1 MSRVEKY
8 NPLKSSA
15 LSRKK
20 NELKGE
26 RKGKAA
32 IQEITYES
40 VKADAV
46 RFGLATDV
54 LYQINAGKKAS
65 IFLAHWKGHPIVLN
79 AYRLWQ
85 SSHRI
90 SKKKRF
96 RVPASSKRTY
106 CVLDMMESFAVIQE

>member
-20 NELKGE
+20 GELKEG
-26 RKGKAA
+26 RKGRAE

-40 VKADAV
+40 VKEDAV

-54 LYQINAGKKAS
+54 LYQMNAGKEAS
-65 IFLAHWKGHPIVLN
+65 IFLAHWKG
-79 AYRLWQ
+79 
-85 SSHRI
+85 
-90 SKKKRF
+90 
-96 RVPASSKRTY
+96 
-106 CVLDMMESFAVIQE
+106 M